1 MTPDVLLD
9 RLKREAN
16 RLGEPLA
23 RAENLDELIDAF
35 YLLPGNG
42 SGGLLHVVLDDC
54 NYETVHVELCRDEA
68 RTTGDEHAFWLA
80 QILLAMTEHER
91 CQILDGEDTLP

>member
-1 MTPDVLLD
+1 MTPEVLLE
-9 RLKREAN
+9 RLKREHARVN
-16 RLGEPLA
+16 DPLA
-23 RAENLDELIDAF
+23 RAENIDELIDAF

-54 NYETVHVELCRDEA
+54 NYETIHVAFCRDEA
-68 RTTGDEHAFWLA
+68 RNAGDEHAFWLA

-91 CQILDGEDTLP
+91 CQILDGEDTLS